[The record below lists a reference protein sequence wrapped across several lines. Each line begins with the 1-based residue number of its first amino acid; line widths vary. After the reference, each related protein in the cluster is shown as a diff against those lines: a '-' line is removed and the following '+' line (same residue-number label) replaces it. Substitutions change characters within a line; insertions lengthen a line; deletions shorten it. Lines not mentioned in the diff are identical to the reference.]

1 MNRLFLLAF
10 CACLSLAAQTKADL
24 VVLHGKVYTEN
35 PKQKWAE
42 AVAIRDGKIVFVGTD
57 KQIETYRGPSTQ
69 VIDAGGHLVLPGFTD
84 AHVHFIG
91 GSMAIQTVALDS
103 AETVAEIQK
112 RVKAFAAAHSDKK
125 VITGYGW
132 MYPVFGAAA
141 LPNKKILDEVVP
153 DRPVVL
159 SAYDHHTTWAN
170 SKALAMADI
179 NKATPN
185 PLNGTIVRDPATGE
199 ATGALKESAGGLVE
213 RLVPRPSHMELLDA
227 LREGL
232 REANRQGI
240 VRVHS
245 AGGDGE
251 QVELFDELRRNG
263 QLTVRFY
270 MALFAPVPELT
281 PAFLDKAEKL
291 RRTHND
297 DWISGGAIKFYTD
310 GVIES
315 HTAAM
320 LAPYSDDPKLS
331 GQLNWPPDKF
341 IKAVAELDKLGYQ
354 IFTHSIGDRGIRL
367 SLDAYE
373 NAQKVNGTKDARYR
387 VEHLEDPDP
396 ADIPRFGKLG
406 VIASMQPLHA
416 YPNAD
421 VLDVWA
427 RNVGPQR
434 AQHAWPWHSIAASGG
449 RLVRQRLAGGNH
461 QSLAGHPE
469 STDAPDRGRQSTR
482 RLDPS
487 GVHHL
492 GTGYRW
498 IHDRRSVRGQAG
510 ENGRIV
516 GSREARGP
524 DCALPRPFRH
534 PSARSRKNRSF
545 VHHSRRQGRVQIQG
559 SRALVA
565 GPYFTDRAW
574 TIGDIALLKETHF
587 TESKTRESRRET
599 RTATEFLT
607 QRLDR

>member
-1 MNRLFLLAF
+1 MNRYILLAF
-10 CACLSLAAQTKADL
+10 CACLSLEAQTKADL
-24 VVLHGKVYTEN
+24 VVFHGKVYTED

-42 AVAIRDGKIVFVGTD
+42 AVAIRNGKIVFVGTD
-57 KQIETYRGPSTQ
+57 QQIQTYRGPSTQ
-69 VIDAGGHLVLPGFTD
+69 AIDAGGHLVLPGFTD

-91 GSMAIQTVALDS
+91 GSTAIQTVALDS

-112 RVKAFAAAHSDKK
+112 RVKAFASAHPDKK

-132 MYPVFGAAA
+132 MYPVFGKAA

-170 SKALAMADI
+170 SKALEMADI

-213 RLVPRPSHMELLDA
+213 RLVPRPSHTELLGA

-263 QLTVRFY
+263 QLTIRFY
-270 MALFAPVPELT
+270 MALFAPVPQIT
-281 PAFLDKAEKL
+281 PAFLEKADAL

-341 IKAVAELDKLGYQ
+341 IEAVAQMDKLGYQ

-373 NAQKVNGTKDARYR
+373 RAQKVNGTKDARYR
-387 VEHLEDPDP
+387 VEHIEDPDP
-396 ADIPRFGKLG
+396 ADIPRFGSLG

-434 AQHAWPWHSIAASGG
+434 AQHAWPWHSIAAFGG
-449 RLVRQRLAGGNH
+449 RLAFGSDWPVVTINPWQGIQNLLTRQTTEGNPAGGWFP
-461 QSLAGHPE
+461 QECITLEQAIAG
-469 STDAPDRGRQSTR
+469 
-482 RLDPS
+482 
-487 GVHHL
+487 
-492 GTGYRW
+492 Y
-498 IHDRRSVRGQAG
+498 
-510 ENGRIV
+510 
-516 GSREARGP
+516 
-524 DCALPRPFRH
+524 
-534 PSARSRKNRSF
+534 
-545 VHHSRRQGRVQIQG
+545 
-559 SRALVA
+559 
-565 GPYFTDRAW
+565 
-574 TIGDIALLKETHF
+574 TIGAAYAGKRDK
-587 TESKTRESRRET
+587 TEGSLEVGKLGDLIVVSQNLFDVPAREVGKTEVLYT
-599 RTATEFLT
+599 VVGGKVVHNAAGTKH
-607 QRLDR
+607 